1 MQNPCQLD
9 QLLLGERQFPNW
21 FTHIEASRN
30 VELLQQLFRYAIEFA
45 LVDNHACQQGSAPM
59 TRFSAT
65 LRSGTRL
72 SSWKAMLIPSRAAV
86 RVERRCSGR
95 PNKRTSPASAC
106 VSQ

>member
-45 LVDNHACQQGSAPM
+45 LVDNHACQQGFG
-59 TRFSAT
+59 TDDQV
-65 LRSGTRL
+65 LRNTQVRYEAQFLEGDADPEPCR
-72 SSWKAMLIPSRAAV
+72 RA
-86 RVERRCSGR
+86 GR
-95 PNKRTSPASAC
+95 TK
-106 VSQ
+106 V